1 MVEGAQSRESI
12 QQNLVEE
19 VLRRTGQVRLA
30 VLGSSMLPSL
40 WPGDQLTIEARE
52 GGQVRCEDIVAF
64 RRDGRLFIHR
74 ALRILQMSPLRII
87 TRGDAMPRPDSPV
100 LPEELL
106 GVVTAVCG
114 ADGRPVPIPGSSR
127 VRRLIGLALA
137 YSGRLRSL
145 ALRWHARRRG
155 PAMDAGVAAENGS
168 LN

>member
-12 QQNLVEE
+12 QQTLAEE

-30 VLGSSMLPSL
+30 ALGYSMLPSL
-40 WPGDQLTIEARE
+40 WPGDQLTIEARA
-52 GGQVRCEDIVAF
+52 GNQVQCGDIVAF
-64 RRDGRLFIHR
+64 RREGRLFIHR
-74 ALRILQMSPLRII
+74 AQRVVQTSPLRIL
-87 TRGDAMPRPDSPV
+87 TRGDAMPAADSPV

-145 ALRWHARRRG
+145 VLRWHARRRG
-155 PAMDAGVAAENGS
+155 PAMDAGIATGNGS
-168 LN
+168 LD